1 MESLLELRKA
11 RWLEKIA
18 HMNSN
23 RFPRLLIGAWIPHS
37 RRNGLGGRAQQSTR
51 HAYVS
56 TLEKLGFS
64 DNMNFHDW
72 MNVAKDRKLWSS
84 RVEHF
89 LFLPEGTYCI
99 TNAKHQAAVLKEF
112 KEEID

>member
-1 MESLLELRKA
+1 MESLLELRRA

-37 RRNGLGGRAQQSTR
+37 RRNGFGGRAQQSTR

-64 DNMNFHDW
+64 NNMNFHDW

-89 LFLPEGTYCI
+89 LFLPEGTYCR
-99 TNAKHQAAVLKEF
+99 TNAIHQAAVLKEF
-112 KEEID
+112 EEEID